1 MPRYELLNRRWRLEA
16 APDEVLAAALAASL
30 PAPLPFA
37 RLLVQRGCTTA
48 EAARRFLRPSP
59 ADFVDPALLPDIGPA
74 VARLARAIRQGE
86 TVFLHG
92 DYDVDGQCAAAIMTR
107 VIRRAGGTAVPFVP
121 HRLRDGYDLS
131 DAGVRAAVRA
141 GAWVLVTLDCGTT
154 ALGPVR
160 DARQAGM
167 DVIVVD
173 HHLPDATWPEAIAL
187 INPRRPDN
195 TYPFPD
201 LCGAG
206 LAWKLALALAR
217 ATGVS
222 DSYPWHLLDLAALAT
237 VADLVPLTGEN
248 RALVRLG
255 LKVMRTTRWTGLR
268 ALLRESHLEGQTPKA
283 GQIGFIVAPR
293 INAAGRIGDAMDGLT
308 LLLSDDEGESAAL
321 AAQLSRQNVERQA
334 IDQRTL
340 SEALAD
346 LEVSFDPARDIGVVL
361 ARDGWHPGV
370 IGIVA
375 SRVVERIARPTFLV
389 ALDGPL
395 GKGSGRSAGRCNLH
409 RALADCAPLLD
420 KWGGHRM
427 AAGLTVRRD
436 RLEEFKVAFN
446 RACAAQVG
454 GDELVPT
461 QRVDAVLGL
470 GDLTLEFERLV
481 RALEPTG
488 MGNPGPVF
496 GLEGVT
502 LAGTL
507 KAIGDEHCRFTVTD
521 GQGRLRTVAWGGREE
536 VTRILGP
543 EQPAPRLR
551 VAVKLERDDWQ
562 GVEQVEGRLV
572 TLAVDAA

>member
-1 MPRYELLNRRWRLEA
+1 MPRHELLDRRWRLEP
-16 APDEVLAAALAASL
+16 APDELTATALATGL
-30 PAPLPFA
+30 PVPLPFA
-37 RLLVQRGCTTA
+37 RLLAQRGCRTP
-48 EAARRFLRPSP
+48 EEARRFLRP
-59 ADFVDPALLPDIGPA
+59 ARRDLHDPALLPDVATA
-74 VARLARAIRQGE
+74 VERLARAVARRE
-86 TVFLHG
+86 PVFLHG
-92 DYDVDGQCAAAIMTR
+92 DYDVDGQCSAAIMTR
-107 VIRRAGGTAVPFVP
+107 VIRRAGGVAVPFVP

-131 DAGVRAAVRA
+131 DAGVRAAAAA
-141 GAWVLVTLDCGTT
+141 GAGVLVTLDCGTT

-160 DARQAGM
+160 DARRAGM

-173 HHLPDATWPEAIAL
+173 HHLPGAELPDAVAL
-187 INPRRPDN
+187 VNPRRADSA
-195 TYPFPD
+195 YPFPD

-206 LAWKLALALAR
+206 LAWQLAR
-217 ATGVS
+217 ALAAATGVPEG
-222 DSYPWHLLDLAALAT
+222 YVWHLLDLAAMAT
-237 VADLVPLTGEN
+237 IADLVPLVGEN
-248 RALVRLG
+248 RVIARLG
-255 LKVMRTTRWTGLR
+255 LKVMQATRWTGLR
-268 ALLRESHLEGQTPKA
+268 ALLAEANLAGKVPKA

-293 INAAGRIGDAMDGLT
+293 LNAAGRIGDAMDGLT
-308 LLLSDDEGESAAL
+308 LLLTDDEAQAARL

-340 SEALAD
+340 EEALDD
-346 LEVSFDPARDIGVVL
+346 LERDFDPARDIGVVL
-361 ARDGWHPGV
+361 AREGWHPGV

-389 ALDGPL
+389 ALDPAL

-409 RALADCAPLLD
+409 RALQDCAPLLE

-436 RLEEFKVAFN
+436 RLDEFRAAFN
-446 RACAAQVG
+446 RACTAQVG

-461 QRVDAVLGL
+461 QRVDAVLAL

-496 GLEGVT
+496 GLQGVT
-502 LAGTL
+502 LAGAL
-507 KAIGDEHCRFTVTD
+507 KLIGEEHCRFTLTD
-521 GQGRLRTVAWGGREE
+521 GTSRLRTVSWGGREE
-536 VTRILGP
+536 VTRLLGP
-543 EQPAPRLR
+543 SPAEGRWR

-572 TLAVDAA
+572 GLAADG